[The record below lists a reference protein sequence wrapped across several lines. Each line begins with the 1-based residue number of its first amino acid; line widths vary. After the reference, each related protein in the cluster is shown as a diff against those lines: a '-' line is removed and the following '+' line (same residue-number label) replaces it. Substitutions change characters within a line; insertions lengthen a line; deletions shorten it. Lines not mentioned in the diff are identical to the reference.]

1 MKKMFINMGCIV
13 LFTIC
18 MATNTMAEGNSYY
31 VNDYGVEFTETE
43 YNTLL
48 DIVDES
54 AIRVLEPEL
63 AAEILT
69 NIDQLETTEYEIN
82 TIITESV
89 DDEGKVT
96 CTESLLTTNELYDIL
111 NNRGMIMYNLS
122 SRNDSYTTSMKRIT
136 MSMTQVNASAKWV
149 TITAEWLSMPTTRS
163 YDIIAVR
170 VADKCVQFLS
180 EISNVTGTQETNVG
194 TTNYTYASSN
204 TKILSNG
211 VGISMDLYNNA
222 TTKIKC
228 TMQCKFGSGADPFTV
243 FGTYQ
248 HATSD
253 LSLSDSQK
261 YKLAVGGMGDVLE
274 FTSSSV
280 KAKYDNTS
288 GLCVT
293 GSIND
298 Q

>member
-1 MKKMFINMGCIV
+1 MGCIV

-18 MATNTMAEGNSYY
+18 MATNTMAEGNAYY

-48 DIVDES
+48 D
-54 AIRVLEPEL
+54 
-63 AAEILT
+63 
-69 NIDQLETTEYEIN
+69 
-82 TIITESV
+82 
-89 DDEGKVT
+89 
-96 CTESLLTTNELYDIL
+96 
-111 NNRGMIMYNLS
+111 
-122 SRNDSYTTSMKRIT
+122 
-136 MSMTQVNASAKWV
+136 
-149 TITAEWLSMPTTRS
+149 
-163 YDIIAVR
+163 
-170 VADKCVQFLS
+170 S